1 MEKNSKNVKT
11 EILHNLIMENRA
23 RLSVSGVEDVESFN
37 EEEIVLHTSMGA
49 MIICGAQLHI
59 NKLSVDN
66 GEVSVNGDINSVD
79 YPENYGKSKGAGL
92 LSKLLREYG
101 NTQISRTD
109 CFFCVFFCRH
119 MYMCRV

>member
-1 MEKNSKNVKT
+1 METKQTSKKYDIVHNVIVEGRKKIT
-11 EILHNLIMENRA
+11 
-23 RLSVSGVEDVESFN
+23 VSGVEDVESFN

-79 YPENYGKSKGAGL
+79 YPENYGKSKGAGS
-92 LSKLLREYG
+92 LSKLLR
-101 NTQISRTD
+101 
-109 CFFCVFFCRH
+109 
-119 MYMCRV
+119 